1 MQARF
6 INPCH
11 SVSLCSSL
19 SPSYLIIYLVNP
31 IHPSLLHQDM
41 YLHNPGGLKDQK
53 LIQLND
59 FLRHKF

>member
-19 SPSYLIIYLVNP
+19 FPPSYLIVYLVSS
-31 IHPSLLHQDM
+31 IHPSLFHCDM
-41 YLHNPGGLKDQK
+41 YFRNPGSLKTK
-53 LIQLND
+53 N
-59 FLRHKF
+59 